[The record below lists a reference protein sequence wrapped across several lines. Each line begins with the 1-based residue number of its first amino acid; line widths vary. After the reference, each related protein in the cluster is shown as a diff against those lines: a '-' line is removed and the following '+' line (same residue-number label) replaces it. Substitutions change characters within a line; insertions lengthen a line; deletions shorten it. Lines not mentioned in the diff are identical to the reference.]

1 MNICY
6 FLQLSIQ
13 PSILEGRGVSTEESL
28 PESLYRLYRRV
39 SPGESPPKGLY
50 RRVSTEE
57 THREV
62 FEVALSDAHAKTS
75 PSRACLSHLSI
86 GYREHRWAH
95 GRRRCQHL
103 IEGYHLL

>member
-13 PSILEGRGVSTEESL
+13 PSILKGRGVA
-28 PESLYRLYRRV
+28 
-39 SPGESPPKGLY
+39 
-50 RRVSTEE
+50 TEE

-62 FEVALSDAHAKTS
+62 FEVALSDAQAKTS